1 MMMPYIRRWLIAGLL
16 IWVPI
21 WVTILVI
28 KFVLD
33 ILNSSFLLL
42 PRPYQPD
49 MLLGFHFPGMGI
61 VITLLVILGTGAIA
75 GNFIGR
81 RFVAVSDSVVA
92 KIPLVRTVYM
102 GVKQVMQ
109 TLFSPGGQSFRKVFL
124 VQYPH
129 ADVWTIAFQTGEVPH
144 PVEEA
149 LKMKDMI
156 GLYVPTTPNPT
167 SGFWLMFARDKV
179 MELNIPVDQA
189 LKLVIS
195 LGVVQP
201 GTNGNNSVKIISKV

>member
-1 MMMPYIRRWLIAGLL
+1 MMMIYVRRWLIAGLL

-33 ILNSSFLLL
+33 ILNSSLLLL

-61 VITLLVILGTGAIA
+61 LITVLVILGTGAIA
-75 GNFIGR
+75 GNFIGS
-81 RFVAVSDSVVA
+81 RFVTWSDSIVG

-124 VQYPH
+124 VEYPREG
-129 ADVWTIAFQTGEVPH
+129 VWTVAFQTGDVTPAI
-144 PVEEA
+144 EEA
-149 LKMKDMI
+149 LKIKNMI

-167 SGFWLMFARDKV
+167 SGFWLMYPRDKV
-179 MELNIPVDQA
+179 IELNISVDQA

-201 GTNGNNSVKIISKV
+201 GMNGNGTAKIIKA